1 MRSSLAFE
9 PSQTATVM
17 GTVVSA
23 FANFVQAQGADV
35 EEILERS
42 AINPD
47 ILSEPSQPI
56 SLAAFLRAVDA
67 AAIHTGSDNFGL
79 WFGNQ
84 FRPEY
89 LGLLGY
95 VGLSSDTL
103 GAALTNMCCYFPEF
117 QSRSSMKLC
126 HQRDKVWLEYE
137 MLDSGIVSRRHDA
150 ELTLGTVFNVIRRAL
165 GERWSPLAV
174 HFHHAR
180 PAGWLDHQKAFRAEV
195 RFEQE
200 RNAIIFKASDLAR
213 PMPGADPQLLLIA
226 KQSFNE
232 LKLANS
238 LRVKVSERVRSE
250 IIATIC
256 AGIPRIEHVAE
267 RLNLP
272 VWTLTRQLK
281 DEGHTFSALVE
292 TVRRELA
299 CHYLEQS
306 SLSISKLAELL
317 QYTETSSFSHAFHR
331 WFGESPKRW
340 RELRR

>member
-9 PSQTATVM
+9 PAKTATVM

-47 ILSEPSQPI
+47 VLSEPNQPI
-56 SLAAFLRAVDA
+56 SLAAFLRAVDN
-67 AAIHTGSDNFGL
+67 AAIYTGSDNFGL

-84 FRPEY
+84 YRPEY

-95 VGLSSDTL
+95 MGLSSDTL
-103 GAALTNMCCYFPEF
+103 GAALINKCRYFPEF
-117 QSRSSMKLC
+117 QSHSTLKLS
-126 HQRDKVWLEYE
+126 HQQGKVCLEYE

-150 ELTLGTVFNVIRRAL
+150 EMTLGTVFNVMRRAL

-180 PAGWLDHQKAFRAEV
+180 PEGWQDHQKAFRAEV

-200 RNAIIFKASDLAR
+200 RNAIIFKSADLAT

-232 LKLANS
+232 LKLASS

-250 IIATIC
+250 IIEMIHTE
-256 AGIPRIEHVAE
+256 IPRIEQVAE
-267 RLNLP
+267 SLNLP

-281 DEGHTFSALVE
+281 DEGHTFSSLVE
-292 TVRRELA
+292 TVRRDLA

-340 RELRR
+340 REFRR